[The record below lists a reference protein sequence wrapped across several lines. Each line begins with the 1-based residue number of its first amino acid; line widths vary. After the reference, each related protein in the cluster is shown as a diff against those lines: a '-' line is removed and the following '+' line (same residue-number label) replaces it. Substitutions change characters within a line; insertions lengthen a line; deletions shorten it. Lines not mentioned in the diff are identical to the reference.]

1 MTTEN
6 KITALYERLS
16 RDDGQDGESNSITN
30 QKEFL
35 EDYAKHHGFRN
46 IRHYTDDG
54 VSGTTFERSGFQ
66 AMIADMEAGRLGV
79 IIVKDLSRLGRE
91 YIQSGQYMELI
102 FPVYGVRFIAVNN
115 GVDSDDPNTIE
126 VTPLLN
132 IMNDFYARD
141 TSRKIKAIFRSRMA
155 NGKRVSPSV
164 PYGYLRDPEDK
175 QHLIIDPE
183 PAAVVRRIFQMVI
196 DGYGIQRIA
205 DTLSAEKILIPSA
218 YAALHC
224 PENNHSKGYHD
235 PCHWSCTA
243 VGYILEKREYMGHT
257 VLEKTVSVSH
267 KTKKRV
273 KAKPEELNIF
283 YNTHEAIVDE
293 ETWNLAQKLRRTVR
307 RGYYPDRIPNPLSG
321 LLYCT
326 DCGHKLSHSMPK
338 PDKEK
343 VFDSDDHYICG
354 NYRHFVRTCSMHFIK
369 TSVVQDLVLTSIR
382 EISAFIREDE
392 DGFMELIQAESNS
405 ERERRLKEQK
415 REIRKME
422 RRVAE
427 LDGLVK
433 KLYEGYAAQKIPEK
447 HFQRLLES
455 YDKEQSEL
463 EKRVEELNAAVA
475 AQDEKR
481 DNPQKFIAIVKKYE
495 DFSELTAP
503 MLNELVEKIL
513 VHEADKSGGE
523 RKQKVDI
530 YFNFIGK
537 FTLPKPEISPEEEQ
551 AERERRTLERLEH
564 KREMNKARL
573 RRFHEKRKAMKGA
586 EQAAQ
591 EADANKEK

>member
-235 PCHWSCTA
+235 PCRWSCTA

-463 EKRVEELNAAVA
+463 EKRMEELNAAVA
-475 AQDEKR
+475 AQDKKR
-481 DNPQKFIAIVKKYE
+481 DNPQKFIAVVKRYE

>member
-16 RDDGQDGESNSITN
+16 RDDGQDGESNSIKN

-35 EDYAKHHGFRN
+35 EDYAMRHGFRN

-54 VSGTTFERSGFQ
+54 VSGTTFDRSGFQ
-66 AMIADMEAGRLGV
+66 TMIADMEAGRLGV

-91 YIQSGQYMELI
+91 YIQSGNYMELI

-115 GVDSDDPNTIE
+115 NVDSNDPRTIE
-126 VTPLLN
+126 LTPLLN

-141 TSRKIKAIFRSRMA
+141 TSRKIKAIFSSRMA

-257 VLEKTVSVSH
+257 VLGKTVSVSH

-273 KAKPEELNIF
+273 KVKPEELNVF

-321 LLYCT
+321 LLYCA
-326 DCGHKLSHSMPK
+326 DCGHKLSHCMPK

-343 VFDSDDHYICG
+343 VCDSDDHYICG
-354 NYRHFVRTCSMHFIK
+354 NYRHYVRDCSMHFIK

-463 EKRVEELNAAVA
+463 EKRMEELNAAVA
-475 AQDEKR
+475 AQDKKR
-481 DNPQKFIAIVKKYE
+481 DNPQKFIAVVKRYE

-513 VHEADKSGGE
+513 VHEADKSSGE

-537 FTLPKPEISPEEEQ
+537 FALPKPEILPEEEQ
-551 AERERRTLERLEH
+551 AERERRALERQEH

-573 RRFHEKRKAMKGA
+573 RRFHEKRRAMKAA
-586 EQAAQ
+586 EQAAR
-591 EADANKEK
+591 EADAKKDK

>member
-16 RDDGQDGESNSITN
+16 RDDGQDGESNSIKN

-35 EDYAKHHGFRN
+35 EDYAKRNGFRN

-66 AMIADMEAGRLGV
+66 TMIADMEAGRLGV

-115 GVDSDDPNTIE
+115 NVDSDDPNTIE

-257 VLEKTVSVSH
+257 VLGKTVSVSH

-273 KAKPEELNIF
+273 KVKPEELNVF

-321 LLYCT
+321 LLYCA
-326 DCGHKLSHSMPK
+326 DCGHKLSHCMPK

-354 NYRHFVRTCSMHFIK
+354 NYRHFVRDCSMHFIK

-463 EKRVEELNAAVA
+463 EKRMEELNAAVA
-475 AQDEKR
+475 AQDKKR
-481 DNPQKFIAIVKKYE
+481 DNPQKFIAVVKRYE

-513 VHEADKSGGE
+513 VHEADKSSGE

-537 FTLPKPEISPEEEQ
+537 FALPKPEISPEEEQ
-551 AERERRTLERLEH
+551 AERERRALERREH

-573 RRFHEKRKAMKGA
+573 RRFHEKRRAMKAA
-586 EQAAQ
+586 EQAAR
-591 EADANKEK
+591 EADAKKDK

>member
-16 RDDGQDGESNSITN
+16 REDGQDGESNSIKN

-35 EDYAKHHGFRN
+35 EDYAMRHGFRN

-66 AMIADMEAGRLGV
+66 AMIADMEAGRLGA

-91 YIQSGQYMELI
+91 YIQSGNYMELI

-115 GVDSDDPNTIE
+115 NVDSDDPRTIE
-126 VTPLLN
+126 LTPLLN

-141 TSRKIKAIFRSRMA
+141 TSRKIKAIFSSRMA

-205 DTLSAEKILIPSA
+205 NTLSAEKILIPSA

-235 PCHWSCTA
+235 PYHWSCTA

-257 VLEKTVSVSH
+257 ILGKTVSVSY

-293 ETWNLAQKLRRTVR
+293 ETWNLAQKLRRTIR

-321 LLYCT
+321 LLYCA

-354 NYRHFVRTCSMHFIK
+354 NYRRFVRVCSMHFIK

-405 ERERRLKEQK
+405 ERENRLKEQK
-415 REIRKME
+415 REVRKME

-427 LDGLVK
+427 LDGLVR

-495 DFSELTAP
+495 DFSELTAT
-503 MLNELVEKIL
+503 MLNEFIEKIL
-513 VHEADKSGGE
+513 VHEADKSSGE

-537 FTLPKPEISPEEEQ
+537 FALPKPEISPEEEQ
-551 AERERRTLERLEH
+551 AERERRALERQEH

-573 RRFHEKRKAMKGA
+573 RRFHEKRRAMKAA
-586 EQAAQ
+586 EQAARD
-591 EADANKEK
+591 ADANKEK

>member
-16 RDDGQDGESNSITN
+16 RDDGQDGESNSIKN

-35 EDYAKHHGFRN
+35 EDYAKRNGFRN

-66 AMIADMEAGRLGV
+66 TMIADMEAGRLGV

-115 GVDSDDPNTIE
+115 NVDSDDPNTIE

-243 VGYILEKREYMGHT
+243 VGYILEKRE
-257 VLEKTVSVSH
+257 
-267 KTKKRV
+267 
-273 KAKPEELNIF
+273 
-283 YNTHEAIVDE
+283 
-293 ETWNLAQKLRRTVR
+293 
-307 RGYYPDRIPNPLSG
+307 
-321 LLYCT
+321 
-326 DCGHKLSHSMPK
+326 
-338 PDKEK
+338 
-343 VFDSDDHYICG
+343 
-354 NYRHFVRTCSMHFIK
+354 
-369 TSVVQDLVLTSIR
+369 
-382 EISAFIREDE
+382 
-392 DGFMELIQAESNS
+392 
-405 ERERRLKEQK
+405 
-415 REIRKME
+415 
-422 RRVAE
+422 
-427 LDGLVK
+427 
-433 KLYEGYAAQKIPEK
+433 
-447 HFQRLLES
+447 
-455 YDKEQSEL
+455 
-463 EKRVEELNAAVA
+463 
-475 AQDEKR
+475 
-481 DNPQKFIAIVKKYE
+481 
-495 DFSELTAP
+495 
-503 MLNELVEKIL
+503 
-513 VHEADKSGGE
+513 
-523 RKQKVDI
+523 
-530 YFNFIGK
+530 
-537 FTLPKPEISPEEEQ
+537 
-551 AERERRTLERLEH
+551 
-564 KREMNKARL
+564 
-573 RRFHEKRKAMKGA
+573 
-586 EQAAQ
+586 
-591 EADANKEK
+591 

>member
-1 MTTEN
+1 MTMEN

-16 RDDGQDGESNSITN
+16 REDGQDGESNSITN

-35 EDYAKHHGFRN
+35 EDYAKRNGFRN

-205 DTLSAEKILIPSA
+205 DTLSAEKVLIPSA
-218 YAALHC
+218 YAAEHC
-224 PENNHSKGYHD
+224 PENNHSHGYHD
-235 PCHWSCTA
+235 PCHWSCAA

-257 VLEKTVSVSH
+257 ILGKTVSVSH

-273 KAKPEELNIF
+273 KVKPEELNVF

-293 ETWNLAQKLRRTVR
+293 ETWNLAQKLRRTVL
-307 RGYYPDRIPNPLSG
+307 RGY
-321 LLYCT
+321 
-326 DCGHKLSHSMPK
+326 
-338 PDKEK
+338 
-343 VFDSDDHYICG
+343 
-354 NYRHFVRTCSMHFIK
+354 
-369 TSVVQDLVLTSIR
+369 
-382 EISAFIREDE
+382 
-392 DGFMELIQAESNS
+392 
-405 ERERRLKEQK
+405 
-415 REIRKME
+415 
-422 RRVAE
+422 
-427 LDGLVK
+427 
-433 KLYEGYAAQKIPEK
+433 
-447 HFQRLLES
+447 
-455 YDKEQSEL
+455 
-463 EKRVEELNAAVA
+463 
-475 AQDEKR
+475 
-481 DNPQKFIAIVKKYE
+481 
-495 DFSELTAP
+495 
-503 MLNELVEKIL
+503 
-513 VHEADKSGGE
+513 
-523 RKQKVDI
+523 
-530 YFNFIGK
+530 
-537 FTLPKPEISPEEEQ
+537 
-551 AERERRTLERLEH
+551 
-564 KREMNKARL
+564 
-573 RRFHEKRKAMKGA
+573 
-586 EQAAQ
+586 
-591 EADANKEK
+591 

>member
-35 EDYAKHHGFRN
+35 EDYAMRHGFRN

-54 VSGTTFERSGFQ
+54 VSGMTFERSGFQ
-66 AMIADMEAGRLGV
+66 SMIADMEAGRLGV

-115 GVDSDDPNTIE
+115 GVDSADPNTIE
-126 VTPLLN
+126 ITPLLN

-141 TSRKIKAIFRSRMA
+141 TSRKIKAIFSSRMA

-164 PYGYLRDPEDK
+164 PYGYLRDPNDK
-175 QHLIIDPE
+175 QHLIVDPE

-205 DTLSAEKILIPSA
+205 DTLTAEKVLIPSA
-218 YAALHC
+218 YAAIHC
-224 PENNHSKGYHD
+224 PENNHSKGYQD

-257 VLEKTVSVSH
+257 ILGKTVSLSH

-273 KAKPEELNIF
+273 KVKPEELNVF

-321 LLYCT
+321 LLYCA
-326 DCGHKLSHSMPK
+326 DCGHKLSHCMPK
-338 PDKEK
+338 PDKAK
-343 VFDSDDHYICG
+343 IFDSDDHYICG
-354 NYRHFVRTCSMHFIK
+354 NYRHFVHACSMHFIK
-369 TSVVQDLVLTSIR
+369 TSVVRDLVLTSIR

-392 DGFMELIQAESNS
+392 DGFLELIQAESNS
-405 ERERRLKEQK
+405 ERERKLKEQK

-422 RRVAE
+422 RRIDE

-447 HFQRLLES
+447 HFHRLLDS

-463 EKRVEELNAAVA
+463 EKRVEELNADVS
-475 AQDEKR
+475 AQDKKR
-481 DNPQKFIAIVKKYE
+481 ENPQKFIAIVKRYG
-495 DFSELTAP
+495 DFSELTP
-503 MLNELVEKIL
+503 SMLNELVEKIL
-513 VHEADKSGGE
+513 VHEADKSNGE

-537 FTLPKPEISPEEEQ
+537 FALPKPELSPEEER
-551 AERERRTLERLEH
+551 AERERRALERLEH

-573 RRFHEKRKAMKGA
+573 RRFHAKRKAEKEA
-586 EQAAQ
+586 EKAAR
-591 EADANKEK
+591 EADKDNK

>member
-35 EDYAKHHGFRN
+35 EDYAMRHGFRN

-54 VSGTTFERSGFQ
+54 VSGTTFDRSGFQ
-66 AMIADMEAGRLGV
+66 TMIADMEAGRLGV

-91 YIQSGQYMELI
+91 YIQSGNYMELI

-115 GVDSDDPNTIE
+115 NVDSDDPRTIE
-126 VTPLLN
+126 LTPLLN

-141 TSRKIKAIFRSRMA
+141 TSRKIKAIFSSRMA

-257 VLEKTVSVSH
+257 ILGKTVSVSH

-321 LLYCT
+321 LLYCA

-513 VHEADKSGGE
+513 VHEADKSSGE

-551 AERERRTLERLEH
+551 AERERRALERLEH

-573 RRFHEKRKAMKGA
+573 RRFHEKRRAMKAA

-591 EADANKEK
+591 EADTNKEK

>member
-35 EDYAKHHGFRN
+35 EDYAMRHGFRN

-54 VSGTTFERSGFQ
+54 VSGTTFDRSGFQ
-66 AMIADMEAGRLGV
+66 TMIADMEAGRLGV

-91 YIQSGQYMELI
+91 YIQSGNYMELI

-115 GVDSDDPNTIE
+115 NVDSDDPRTIE
-126 VTPLLN
+126 LTPLLN

-141 TSRKIKAIFRSRMA
+141 TSRKIKAIFSSRMA

-218 YAALHC
+218 YTALHC

-513 VHEADKSGGE
+513 VHEADKSSGE

-537 FTLPKPEISPEEEQ
+537 FALPKPEISPEEEQ
-551 AERERRTLERLEH
+551 AERERRALERLEH

-573 RRFHEKRKAMKGA
+573 RRFHEKRRAMKAA

-591 EADANKEK
+591 EADTNKEK

>member
-1 MTTEN
+1 M
-6 KITALYERLS
+6 
-16 RDDGQDGESNSITN
+16 
-30 QKEFL
+30 F
-35 EDYAKHHGFRN
+35 
-46 IRHYTDDG
+46 
-54 VSGTTFERSGFQ
+54 
-66 AMIADMEAGRLGV
+66 
-79 IIVKDLSRLGRE
+79 
-91 YIQSGQYMELI
+91 
-102 FPVYGVRFIAVNN
+102 
-115 GVDSDDPNTIE
+115 
-126 VTPLLN
+126 
-132 IMNDFYARD
+132 NDFYARD
-141 TSRKIKAIFRSRMA
+141 TSRKIKAIFSSRMA

-183 PAAVVRRIFQMVI
+183 PATVVRRIFQMVI

-257 VLEKTVSVSH
+257 ILGKTVSVSH

-307 RGYYPDRIPNPLSG
+307 RGYYPDRVPNPLSG
-321 LLYCT
+321 LLYCA

-354 NYRHFVRTCSMHFIK
+354 NYRHFVRACSMHFIK

-405 ERERRLKEQK
+405 ERERRLKERK

-513 VHEADKSGGE
+513 VHEADKSSGE

-537 FTLPKPEISPEEEQ
+537 FALPKPEISPEEEQ
-551 AERERRTLERLEH
+551 AERERRALERREH

-573 RRFHEKRKAMKGA
+573 RRFHEKRRAMKAA
-586 EQAAQ
+586 EQAAR
-591 EADANKEK
+591 EADAKKDK

>member
-35 EDYAKHHGFRN
+35 EDYAMRHGFRN

-54 VSGTTFERSGFQ
+54 VSGTTFDRSGFQ
-66 AMIADMEAGRLGV
+66 TMIADMEAGRLGV

-91 YIQSGQYMELI
+91 YIQSGNYMELI

-115 GVDSDDPNTIE
+115 GVDSDDPRTIE
-126 VTPLLN
+126 LTPLLN

-141 TSRKIKAIFRSRMA
+141 TSRKIKAIFSSRMA

-235 PCHWSCTA
+235 PYHWSCTA

-257 VLEKTVSVSH
+257 ILGKTVSVSH
-267 KTKKRV
+267 KTTKRV

-321 LLYCT
+321 LLYCA

-382 EISAFIREDE
+382 EISAFIHEDE

-463 EKRVEELNAAVA
+463 EKRMEELNAAVA
-475 AQDEKR
+475 AQDKKR
-481 DNPQKFIAIVKKYE
+481 DNPQKFIAVVKRYE

-513 VHEADKSGGE
+513 VHEADKSSGE

-537 FTLPKPEISPEEEQ
+537 FALPKPEISPEEEQ
-551 AERERRTLERLEH
+551 AERERRALERLEH

-573 RRFHEKRKAMKGA
+573 RRFHEKRKAMKAA

-591 EADANKEK
+591 EADKDK

>member
-35 EDYAKHHGFRN
+35 EDYAKRHGFRN

-141 TSRKIKAIFRSRMA
+141 TSRKIKAIVNVIDFCPISSCKLPDERHSEGVQAKYKVVYYIFRSRMA

-257 VLEKTVSVSH
+257 ILGKTVSVSH

-273 KAKPEELNIF
+273 KVKPEELNVF
-283 YNTHEAIVDE
+283 YKS
-293 ETWNLAQKLRRTVR
+293 L
-307 RGYYPDRIPNPLSG
+307 
-321 LLYCT
+321 
-326 DCGHKLSHSMPK
+326 
-338 PDKEK
+338 
-343 VFDSDDHYICG
+343 F
-354 NYRHFVRTCSMHFIK
+354 
-369 TSVVQDLVLTSIR
+369 SI
-382 EISAFIREDE
+382 SKCA
-392 DGFMELIQAESNS
+392 
-405 ERERRLKEQK
+405 
-415 REIRKME
+415 
-422 RRVAE
+422 
-427 LDGLVK
+427 
-433 KLYEGYAAQKIPEK
+433 GYAAI
-447 HFQRLLES
+447 FR
-455 YDKEQSEL
+455 
-463 EKRVEELNAAVA
+463 
-475 AQDEKR
+475 
-481 DNPQKFIAIVKKYE
+481 
-495 DFSELTAP
+495 
-503 MLNELVEKIL
+503 
-513 VHEADKSGGE
+513 
-523 RKQKVDI
+523 
-530 YFNFIGK
+530 
-537 FTLPKPEISPEEEQ
+537 
-551 AERERRTLERLEH
+551 
-564 KREMNKARL
+564 
-573 RRFHEKRKAMKGA
+573 
-586 EQAAQ
+586 
-591 EADANKEK
+591 

>member
-1 MTTEN
+1 M
-6 KITALYERLS
+6 
-16 RDDGQDGESNSITN
+16 
-30 QKEFL
+30 
-35 EDYAKHHGFRN
+35 
-46 IRHYTDDG
+46 
-54 VSGTTFERSGFQ
+54 
-66 AMIADMEAGRLGV
+66 
-79 IIVKDLSRLGRE
+79 
-91 YIQSGQYMELI
+91 
-102 FPVYGVRFIAVNN
+102 
-115 GVDSDDPNTIE
+115 
-126 VTPLLN
+126 
-132 IMNDFYARD
+132 
-141 TSRKIKAIFRSRMA
+141 
-155 NGKRVSPSV
+155 
-164 PYGYLRDPEDK
+164 
-175 QHLIIDPE
+175 
-183 PAAVVRRIFQMVI
+183 
-196 DGYGIQRIA
+196 
-205 DTLSAEKILIPSA
+205 
-218 YAALHC
+218 
-224 PENNHSKGYHD
+224 
-235 PCHWSCTA
+235 
-243 VGYILEKREYMGHT
+243 
-257 VLEKTVSVSH
+257 
-267 KTKKRV
+267 
-273 KAKPEELNIF
+273 
-283 YNTHEAIVDE
+283 
-293 ETWNLAQKLRRTVR
+293 R

-321 LLYCT
+321 LLYCA

-392 DGFMELIQAESNS
+392 DGFMELIQTESNS

-455 YDKEQSEL
+455 YDREQSEL
-463 EKRVEELNAAVA
+463 EKRMEELNAAVA
-475 AQDEKR
+475 AQDKKR

-503 MLNELVEKIL
+503 MFNELVEKIL

-551 AERERRTLERLEH
+551 AERERRALERLER

-573 RRFHEKRKAMKGA
+573 RRFHEKRRAMKAA

-591 EADANKEK
+591 EADTNKEK